1 MERRGSHPRI
11 GSRQEQSMAAACRT
25 PPPGAPALV
34 DSSSSSVRHARTGP
48 LFSFLLQQ
56 TPRCSLVGPPFV
68 RRDDTSTGQTVLHSS
83 SPSRSAIALAVSLP
97 RVRFGTRPAEASA
110 RTIYRRRC
118 NACARASPRT
128 QGIRLTGV
136 ASRAVASLLAAHHC
150 QIGAPTPDA
159 GKPPQEIHHA
169 CPARGDDPGRP
180 DADGSACRPSSRYLT
195 LFWRI
200 RTGQRL
206 GSGRDRRA
214 PACRPGG
221 ARENAG
227 RIVFFSFLFQFGDR
241 SLGQTEPPVPTE

>member
-1 MERRGSHPRI
+1 MFAGR
-11 GSRQEQSMAAACRT
+11 ANCFA
-25 PPPGAPALV
+25 
-34 DSSSSSVRHARTGP
+34 
-48 LFSFLLQQ
+48 
-56 TPRCSLVGPPFV
+56 
-68 RRDDTSTGQTVLHSS
+68 
-83 SPSRSAIALAVSLP
+83 SPSRSASALAVSLP

-110 RTIYRRRC
+110 RTIYSRC

-169 CPARGDDPGRP
+169 CTARGDDPGRP

-227 RIVFFSFLFQFGDR
+227 RVALFSFSSSSIDH
-241 SLGQTEPPVPTE
+241 SIPPTNGSDPTVPTE